1 MIGFLMVA
9 VNFILYV
16 LFGILVTGMGSLKK
30 SEIMEGV
37 SLASPGSKVSEII
50 LAGFFFYYALF
61 TLFAVPV
68 TYRWRPL
75 SMLSNLWCIAVAVV
89 TVLSLIVGRK
99 RYAEAVRTLVA
110 GTRNIR
116 ELVIR
121 SDDKDNGK
129 NRDKI
134 NSSMIW
140 FAAAVIVLLAI
151 ELTVVLYSY
160 QFTLDAAYY
169 VANVTTS
176 LQTNS
181 LNIYDPYTGDWQDHF
196 EMRYF
201 FATYPLQDAVM
212 CYVTGIPALIQTK
225 IIMASVSIL
234 LTNMLYYMI
243 GRELFGEGRRRAVFL
258 MMAFAGLVNFFFSTI
273 YTTSTFLTTRTYEGK
288 CILGNVVLPAIFYI
302 YIKIIRAKDKA
313 CGWWAFLFLVAFG
326 STVISN
332 SSNMLVPA
340 ALGVL
345 FVPVAVRQLLK
356 RDIKGAVLT
365 VVRMGVCMLPGL
377 ILMLTYVAYVHG
389 KFVFYTYPK

>member
-1 MIGFLMVA
+1 MTGFLMVA
-9 VNFILYV
+9 VNFILYA
-16 LFGILVTGMGSLKK
+16 LFGMLVVGAKDAAAK
-30 SEIMEGV
+30 SDAAARTDSSAGIRAFEV
-37 SLASPGSKVSEII
+37 I
-50 LAGFFFYYALF
+50 LAGFFFYYSLF

-75 SMLSNLWCIAVAVV
+75 SLLSNLWCIAVAVV

-99 RYAEAVRTLVA
+99 RYREAISVLLDGCSRLKDKSSRKEMTA
-110 GTRNIR
+110 G
-116 ELVIR
+116 L
-121 SDDKDNGK
+121 G
-129 NRDKI
+129 
-134 NSSMIW
+134 
-140 FAAAVIVLLAI
+140 FAAAVAVLLII
-151 ELTVVLYSY
+151 ELTIVLYSY

-212 CYVTGIPALIQTK
+212 CYVTGIAALIQTK
-225 IIMASVSIL
+225 IVMASVSIL

-243 GRELFGEGRRRAVFL
+243 GRELLGEGRRRAIFL
-258 MMAFAGLVNFFFSTI
+258 MMVFAGLINFFFSTI

-288 CILGNVVLPAIFYI
+288 CILGNVILPAIFYI
-302 YIKIIRAKDKA
+302 YIKIIRSKGSCA
-313 CGWWAFLFLVAFG
+313 GWWAFLMLISFG

-345 FVPVAVRQLLK
+345 FVPVAVMELLK
-356 RDIKGAVLT
+356 KDVKGAVLT
-365 VVRMGVCMLPGL
+365 VIRMAVCMLPGL

-389 KFVFYTYPK
+389 KFVFYTYPR